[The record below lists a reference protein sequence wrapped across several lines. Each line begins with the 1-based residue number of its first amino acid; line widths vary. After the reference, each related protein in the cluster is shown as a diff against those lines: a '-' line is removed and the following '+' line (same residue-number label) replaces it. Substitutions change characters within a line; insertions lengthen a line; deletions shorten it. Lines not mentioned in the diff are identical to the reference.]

1 MKKGSQREYQLKER
15 ARQQAETR
23 RRIIEAVVALHEEV
37 GPARTTVVEIADR
50 AQVSR
55 PTVYSHFPDERSLMA
70 ACSGHWLLAN
80 PRPDTTAWKEIDDP
94 PTRLLVAL
102 EQLYAYYAP
111 RERMLSN
118 VLRDAAL
125 LPSLAEALQHTI
137 GSYVQSAA
145 ETLAEGW
152 EDRSRDRRKRLAAL
166 RLALHFHTWQTLTR
180 SGGLTNKEAAGLMA
194 GLVAKSGD

>member
-1 MKKGSQREYQLKER
+1 EYQLKER

-23 RRIIEAVVALHEEV
+23 LRIIEAVVALHEEV

-50 AQVSR
+50 AHVSR
-55 PTVYSHFPDERSLMA
+55 PTVYSHFPDDRSLMT

-80 PRPDTTAWKEIDDP
+80 PPPDTAACKKIDDP
-94 PTRLLVAL
+94 LTRLRAAL

-125 LPSLAEALQHTI
+125 LPSLAEAL
-137 GSYVQSAA
+137 
-145 ETLAEGW
+145 E
-152 EDRSRDRRKRLAAL
+152 
-166 RLALHFHTWQTLTR
+166 
-180 SGGLTNKEAAGLMA
+180 
-194 GLVAKSGD
+194 